1 MGREEGGG
9 AVSAVD
15 VEPEAAA
22 PGELGDG
29 LEVIVAPRGR
39 GAGVGDRGDRAA
51 ALHDGLVEG
60 QRVVPWAGMEALVG
74 GDRDRRVLA
83 EAHDGDGPLDAV
95 MARLR
100 DQDGDGGFAPDA
112 LPPDVVP
119 GRRLAGREQGGQV
132 ADRPAVREDAVGV
145 RPEAG
150 EAGHPADELSLH
162 GYVHRP
168 HLVDGRSVVQELP
181 GEAAE
186 RGQGQRRGA
195 LMADIAGMEEVVRP
209 GEDLGEELRE
219 RNGGR
224 GPEAVRPGREHGV
237 GLLVGHDARP
247 LFGRRAGQEI
257 GKDIDDLVPVAAE
270 GLRVKGVLEEF
281 VKSFYGTHIGFFQT
295 PPLAGVAGPSI

>member
-1 MGREEGGG
+1 MKRIGLVEAAHEVPVLGREEGGG

-29 LEVIVAPRGR
+29 LEVVVAPRGR
-39 GAGVGDRGDRAA
+39 GAGVGDRRRPGGGPSRRPRRRP
-51 ALHDGLVEG
+51 
-60 QRVVPWAGMEALVG
+60 RVVLGAGMEALVG

-162 GYVHRP
+162 GHVHRP

-186 RGQGQRRGA
+186 RGQGQRRRA
-195 LMADIAGMEEVVRP
+195 LVADDSGD
-209 GEDLGEELRE
+209 G
-219 RNGGR
+219 GGR
-224 GPEAVRPGREHGV
+224 STGRGSRGGAPRTERR
-237 GLLVGHDARP
+237 ARP
-247 LFGRRAGQEI
+247 RSGPPRTRAWRRA
-257 GKDIDDLVPVAAE
+257 P
-270 GLRVKGVLEEF
+270 RR
-281 VKSFYGTHIGFFQT
+281 
-295 PPLAGVAGPSI
+295 P